1 MILALQNG
9 GAAVTA
15 TATAA
20 PSGPAAETD
29 IGGQEGAAAGTATD
43 TSTTVDVLAASDG
56 SDSSTKATADAIA
69 ATLGGGGGPKSSRAR
84 SGSDYSDAK
93 AVGARIRALQ
103 TQVFLTCRMVTEMQ
117 GNTLKI
123 ATFDSHACFT
133 KCPCLSLSLCL
144 ENTTTTIRFPSSRPR
159 TLTARPVSCTNRE
172 ATD

>member
-69 ATLGGGGGPKSSRAR
+69 ATLGGGGPKSSRAR
-84 SGSDYSDAK
+84 SGSDYSNAK

-103 TQVFLTCRMVTEMQ
+103 TQVFITCRMVTEMQ

-144 ENTTTTIRFPSSRPR
+144 KNTTTTIRFPSSRPR